1 MTVDRA
7 ELVAAASAV
16 VAAREAVDIGVKGA
30 EDRVTGAY
38 AHLLVLQRD
47 AGLLGDAVETAEEL
61 VAHRRAGGDR
71 SLEALLRHEE
81 ALALQE
87 EAISWSPAH
96 AAARL
101 ACLREQ
107 AQVRAALGVLDAAS
121 HATGGV
127 VALLEVAGV
136 LLDQGEEREVRGL
149 AAQALALV
157 PGVPDEQDRQVLE
170 TEAQTLRALS
180 LSTSRRRRNRQEAVE
195 AAERAVALERTPRT
209 LWAQATVLER
219 VGRRAEAVALA
230 DEGLA
235 LGGHRSRDRVHD
247 DLVRLR
253 ELLAS

>member
-7 ELVAAASAV
+7 DLVAAATAV
-16 VAAREAVDIGVKGA
+16 LAAREAVDIGVTGA
-30 EDRVTGAY
+30 EDRLTGAY
-38 AHLLVLQRD
+38 AHLLVQQRD

-61 VAHRRAGGDR
+61 VALRRTTGDR

-107 AQVRAALGVLDAAS
+107 AQVRAALGGLDPDR
-121 HATGGV
+121 ATGGV
-127 VALLEVAGV
+127 VTLLEVAGV
-136 LLDQGEEREVRGL
+136 LLERGEEREVRGL

-157 PGVPDEQDRQVLE
+157 PGVPDEQDRLVLE